1 MDKKRIIGIMGPGS
15 GATDKDLETAF
26 ELGKLLDENDYYVL
40 TGGRASGVMEA
51 AMKGAKSAG
60 GTTIGILPSENGEDQ
75 SEFVDIPIKT
85 GMGSARN
92 NINVLTADVVIGV
105 GIGPG
110 TASEIAL
117 AIKAQ
122 KPILLLNQSPESISF
137 FQKFGYEQLSIS
149 ESLEEVLGIVDSF
162 KSS

>member
-1 MDKKRIIGIMGPGS
+1 MDKKIIIGIMGPGS
-15 GATDKDLETAF
+15 SATDNDLEVAF
-26 ELGKLLDENDYYVL
+26 ELGKLLAENHYYVL
-40 TGGRASGVMEA
+40 IGGRASGVMEA

-60 GTTIGILPSENGEDQ
+60 GTTLGILPSENGEDQ

-137 FQKFGYEQLSIS
+137 FQEFRYKDLVITNK
-149 ESLEEVLGIVDSF
+149 LEELLKHIDAVL
-162 KSS
+162 

>member
-15 GATDKDLETAF
+15 GATDNDLEVAF
-26 ELGKLLDENDYYVL
+26 ELGKLLAENDYYVL

-60 GTTIGILPSENGEDQ
+60 GTTIGILPTEDGSGQ

-92 NINVLTADVVIGV
+92 NINVLTADVVVGV
-105 GIGPG
+105 GIGAG

-122 KPILLLNQSPESISF
+122 KTIILLNQSPQSISF
-137 FQKFGYEQLSIS
+137 FQSFGYEDLVITNK
-149 ESLEEVLGIVDSF
+149 LEGLLKHIEAVL
-162 KSS
+162 